1 MVGTSARHCLAP
13 MGRRM
18 SARRRLPLA
27 LTVFVGATL
36 LGTAGADAGSSTVD
50 VLMLDN
56 RFDPPVVV
64 VAQGQGVE
72 FTNFGQVAHDAI
84 DDTGLD
90 LFSTGTVTPSD
101 AVSVGPLP
109 GAGGYAY
116 SCTFHPGMAGRLD
129 VPVRV
134 SRLQTPAGQ
143 QVTVRWAAHRAP
155 TGLVFD
161 VQRRRPGAD
170 RFVDWRSGVSAAA
183 TNWRPAVR
191 GLWAIRARVRDP
203 VGGAFSD
210 WSPVRLIRVT

>member
-1 MVGTSARHCLAP
+1 
-13 MGRRM
+13 M
-18 SARRRLPLA
+18 SVRRRLLVA
-27 LTVFVGATL
+27 LTVLAGTPLLGATP
-36 LGTAGADAGSSTVD
+36 AGAGSPTVD

-56 RFDPPVVV
+56 RFDPPVAV
-64 VAQGQGVE
+64 VAQDEQVA
-72 FTNFGQVAHDAI
+72 FTNFGEVAHDAI

-90 LFSTGTVTPSD
+90 LFSTGTVSPPDTV
-101 AVSVGPLP
+101 AVGPLP

-134 SRLQTPAGQ
+134 SRLQSPAGT

-191 GLWAIRARVRDP
+191 GLWAIRARVREP
-203 VGGAFSD
+203 VGDGASD